1 MDYSICKKAI
11 NFINVRNQLQSLAYF
26 NNTFVDFN
34 KLLGAQKYDHF
45 HIVIINM
52 YASKIYMWYTH
63 DTKTSRGHEKD
74 KL

>member
-1 MDYSICKKAI
+1 MLGI
-11 NFINVRNQLQSLAYF
+11 NCNLWHILTIR
-26 NNTFVDFN
+26 FVDFN